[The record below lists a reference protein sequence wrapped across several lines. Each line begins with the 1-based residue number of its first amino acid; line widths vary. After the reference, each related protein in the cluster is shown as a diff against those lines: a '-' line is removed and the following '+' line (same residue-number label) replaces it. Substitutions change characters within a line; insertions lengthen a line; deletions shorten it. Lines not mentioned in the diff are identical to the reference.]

1 MYITQALKRN
11 VQLFPN
17 KTSTA
22 YLDRSFTW
30 KESLERISKIA
41 YSIKKL
47 DVSEGDRV
55 AILAHNSDRYFEFL
69 YSVSW
74 AGAVFVPINTR
85 LAPPEIEFWINDSE
99 SKVLFVDKNFAEV
112 VINLKKENKIPSVKN
127 IVYLSDDACP
137 DNMINYEDLITS
149 ETTEDSLR
157 GYDDLAG
164 LFYTGGTT
172 GRSKGVMLSHTNMVV
187 DALNCALMGNMDENA
202 KWLHAAP
209 MFHIADCAGLFGISQ
224 VGGSHYFIPGFI
236 PKLFFEAVNK
246 FKITETILVPTMV
259 NMAVHDP
266 EITNYDLNS
275 LKKIM
280 YGASPMP
287 EPVIVKAMEMLPNCT
302 FYHAYGQ
309 TECAPLLTCSG
320 PETHVFEG
328 PLAYKFK
335 SCGKAVAGVELKIAD
350 ENGNEVPRGEVGE
363 IYARGPNIMLGYWRQ
378 KELTEKA
385 IVNGWMKT
393 GDGAKMDESGYVFI
407 VDRVKDM
414 IISGGE
420 NIYST
425 EVENAIYQLKN
436 VLECAVIGIPDEK
449 WGEAVHAIIRLKEN
463 TSIDEKEVI
472 EHCHK
477 NIAGFKCPKSVSFRE
492 APMPVSGAGKILKT
506 ELRKPFWKDS
516 DKQVN

>member
-11 VQLFPN
+11 VQLFPD
-17 KTSTA
+17 KIATA
-22 YLDRSFTW
+22 YMDRTFTW
-30 KESLERISKIA
+30 KESLERIRKLA
-41 YSIKKL
+41 FSIKKL
-47 DVSEGDRV
+47 NISKGDRV

-85 LAPPEIEFWINDSE
+85 LAPPEIQFWINDSE
-99 SKVLFVDKNFAEV
+99 SKIIFVDSNFSE
-112 VINLKKENKIPSVKN
+112 VINNLLKEGKIPSIKN
-127 IVYLSDDACP
+127 VIYISDDKTP
-137 DNMINYEDLITS
+137 ENMIDYESLITNDSS
-149 ETTEDSLR
+149 EDELR

-187 DALNCALMGNMDENA
+187 DALNCAVMANMNEEA

-209 MFHIADCAGLFGISQ
+209 MFHIADCAGLFAISQ
-224 VGGSHYFIPGFI
+224 IGGSHYFIPGFV
-236 PKLFFEAVNK
+236 PKLFFDAVSK

-266 EITNYDLNS
+266 EIKNYNLES

-350 ENGNEVPRGEVGE
+350 EQGVEVKRGEVGE
-363 IYARGPNIMLGYWRQ
+363 IYARGPNVMLGYWRQ
-378 KELTEKA
+378 EELTKKA

-393 GDGAKMDESGYVFI
+393 GDGAKMDDEGYVFI

-425 EVENAIYQLKN
+425 EVENSIYQLPD

-449 WGEAVHAIIRLKEN
+449 WGEVVHAIVRLKEQG
-463 TSIDEKEVI
+463 SIEDKDI
-472 EHCHK
+472 IDHCHK
-477 NIAGFKCPKSVSFRE
+477 NIAGFKCPKSVSFRSE
-492 APMPVSGAGKILKT
+492 PMPVSGAGKILKT
-506 ELRKPFWKDS
+506 ELRKPFWKDQT
-516 DKQVN
+516 KQVN

>member
-112 VINLKKENKIPSVKN
+112 VITLKKENKIPSVKN

-137 DNMINYEDLITS
+137 NNMINYEDLITS
-149 ETTEDSLR
+149 ETTEDALR

-420 NIYST
+420 NISSV
-425 EVENAIYQLKN
+425 EVEGMLHRHPA
-436 VLECAVIGIPDEK
+436 VAFAAVIAKPDEK
-449 WGEAVHAIIRLKEN
+449 WGEVPCAFVELKSGEKTNEEELMNFCREN
-463 TSIDEKEVI
+463 L
-472 EHCHK
+472 
-477 NIAGFKCPKSVSFRE
+477 AGFKRPKQIIFCE
-492 APMPVSGAGKILKT
+492 IPKTATGKIQKF
-506 ELRKPFWKDS
+506 ELRK
-516 DKQVN
+516 QLN

>member
-1 MYITQALKRN
+1 MYITQSLKRN
-11 VQLFPN
+11 VQLYPS
-17 KTSTA
+17 KIATA
-22 YLDRSFTW
+22 YMDRSFTW
-30 KESLERISKIA
+30 KESLDRISKLA
-41 YSIKKL
+41 FSLKKL
-47 DVSEGDRV
+47 GVRDRDRI
-55 AILAHNSDRYFEFL
+55 AILSHNNDRYFEFF
-69 YSVSW
+69 YAVPW

-99 SKVLFVDKNFAEV
+99 SSIIFVDSNFVKIIED
-112 VINLKKENKIPSVKN
+112 LKQKNKIPSVKN
-127 IVYLSDDACP
+127 IIYISDDECSESL
-137 DNMINYEDLITS
+137 IRYESLIT
-149 ETTEDSLR
+149 TDVAEDSLK

-172 GRSKGVMLSHTNMVV
+172 GRSKGVMLSHTNIVV
-187 DALNCALMGNMDENA
+187 NAFNGIGMGDFNA
-202 KWLHAAP
+202 SSKWLHAAP

-224 VGGSHYFIPGFI
+224 AGGSHFFIPGFV
-236 PKLFFEAVNK
+236 PKLFFEAVSK
-246 FKITETILVPTMV
+246 FKINETILVPTMV

-266 EITNYDLNS
+266 EITKYDLTS

-287 EPVIVKAMEMLPNCT
+287 EPVIVKAIEMLPNCT

-320 PETHVFEG
+320 PETHVFDG

-335 SCGKAVAGVELKIAD
+335 SCGKAVMGVELMIAD
-350 ENGNEVPRGEVGE
+350 ENGNELPRGNVGE
-363 IYARGPNIMLGYWRQ
+363 IYARGSNVMLGYWRQ

-385 IVNGWMKT
+385 MHNGWMKT
-393 GDGAKMDESGYVFI
+393 GDGAKMDEEGYVYI

-425 EVENAIYQLKN
+425 EVENAIYSMGKI
-436 VLECAVIGIPDEK
+436 LECAVIGIPDDK
-449 WGEAVHAIIRLKEN
+449 WGETVHAIVRLKDGEN
-463 TSIDEKEVI
+463 LSEEEIKNY
-472 EHCHK
+472 CHE
-477 NIAGFKCPKSVSFRE
+477 NIAGFKCPKSISFRTD
-492 APMPVSGAGKILKT
+492 PMPVSGAGKILKT
-506 ELRKPFWKDS
+506 ELRKDFWKDS

>member
-41 YSIKKL
+41 YSIRKF

-99 SKVLFVDKNFAEV
+99 SKLLFVDKNFAEI
-112 VINLKKENKIPSVKN
+112 VINLKKENKISSVKN
-127 IVYLSDDACP
+127 IVYLSDDTCP

-149 ETTEDSLR
+149 ETIEDALR

-187 DALNCALMGNMDENA
+187 DALNCALMGNMNENA

-259 NMAVHDP
+259 NMAVNDP
-266 EITNYDLNS
+266 EISDYDLSS

-287 EPVIVKAMEMLPNCT
+287 EPVIVKAMEILPNCT

-350 ENGNEVPRGEVGE
+350 ENGKEVPRGEVGE

-425 EVENAIYQLKN
+425 EVENTIYQLKN

-463 TSIDEKEVI
+463 TSIDENEVM

-492 APMPVSGAGKILKT
+492 DPMPVSGAGKILKT

>member
-17 KTSTA
+17 KTATA
-22 YLDRSFTW
+22 YMDRSFTW
-30 KESLERISKIA
+30 KETLERVSKLA
-41 YSIKKL
+41 FSIKKL
-47 DVSEGDRV
+47 NVLEGDRV

-69 YSVSW
+69 YTVSW

-85 LAPPEIEFWINDSE
+85 LAPPEIQFWINDSE
-99 SKVLFVDKNFAEV
+99 SKVIFVDKNFSEIV
-112 VINLKKENKIPSVKN
+112 KTLSKENKIPTVKQ
-127 IVYLSDDACP
+127 IIYISDDTTP
-137 DNMINYEDLITS
+137 DGMIDYNSLIS
-149 ETTEDSLR
+149 NDTTDDALK
-157 GYDDLAG
+157 GYNDLAG

-172 GRSKGVMLSHTNMVV
+172 GRSKGVMLSHTNMVI
-187 DALNCALMGNMDENA
+187 DALNCAVMANMNENA
-202 KWLHAAP
+202 RWLHAAP
-209 MFHIADCAGLFGISQ
+209 MFHIADCAGLFAISQ

-236 PKLFFEAVNK
+236 PNLFFDAVSK
-246 FKITETILVPTMV
+246 YKITETILVPTMV

-266 EITNYDLNS
+266 EIKNYDLNS

-287 EPVIVKAMEMLPNCT
+287 EPVIVKAMEILPNCA

-320 PETHVFEG
+320 PEAHVFEG

-350 ENGNEVPRGEVGE
+350 DNGNEVPRGEVGE

-378 KELTEKA
+378 KELTDKA
-385 IVNGWMKT
+385 IENGWMKT
-393 GDGAKMDESGYVFI
+393 GDGAKMDSDGYVFI

-425 EVENAIYQLKN
+425 EVENAIYQIKD
-436 VLECAVIGIPDEK
+436 VLECAVIGIPDPK
-449 WGEAVHAIIRLKEN
+449 WGEVVHAIIRVKDNKKIEEKLV
-463 TSIDEKEVI
+463 ID
-472 EHCHK
+472 HCHK
-477 NIAGFKCPKSVSFRE
+477 NIAGFKCPKSVSFRNE
-492 APMPVSGAGKILKT
+492 PMPVSGAGKILKT
-506 ELRKPFWKDS
+506 TLRKPFWKGS

>member
-11 VQLFPN
+11 VQLFPD

-22 YLDRSFTW
+22 YMDRTFTW
-30 KESLERISKIA
+30 KESLDRISKIA
-41 YSIKKL
+41 FSIKEIGIA
-47 DVSEGDRV
+47 VGDRV

-69 YSVSW
+69 YSTSW

-99 SKVLFVDKNFAEV
+99 SKLLFVDKNFSD
-112 VINLKKENKIPSVKN
+112 VITKLKKENKIPTIKN
-127 IVYLSDDACP
+127 IVYLSEDTCP
-137 DNMINYEDLITS
+137 DNMISYDDLITS
-149 ETTEDSLR
+149 QSVDDELR

-172 GRSKGVMLSHTNMVV
+172 GRSKGVMLSHTNMVI
-187 DALNCALMGNMDENA
+187 DALNCALMANMNENA
-202 KWLHAAP
+202 RWLHAAP

-236 PKLFFEAVNK
+236 PKLFFEAVSK

-266 EITNYDLNS
+266 EISNFNLNS

-335 SCGKAVAGVELKIAD
+335 SCGKAVAGIELKIAD

-385 IVNGWMKT
+385 IENGWMKT
-393 GDGAKMDESGYVFI
+393 GDGAKMDTEGYVFI

-425 EVENAIYQLKN
+425 EVENTIYQIKD
-436 VLECAVIGIPDEK
+436 VLECVVIGVPDSK
-449 WGEAVHAIIRLKEN
+449 WGEAVHAIIRMKEN
-463 TSIDEKEVI
+463 TSIEEKDVI
-472 EHCHK
+472 DHCHK
-477 NIAGFKCPKSVSFRE
+477 NIAGFKCPKSVSFRD
-492 APMPVSGAGKILKT
+492 APMPVSGAGKVLKT

>member
-17 KTSTA
+17 KIATGNNN
-22 YLDRSFTW
+22 RFFNW
-30 KESLERISKIA
+30 KDTCERVQKLAASL
-41 YSIKKL
+41 KKL
-47 DVSEGDRV
+47 NVNTEDRV
-55 AILAHNSDRYFEFL
+55 AILSHNSDRYLEIL

-74 AGAVFVPINTR
+74 AGGVFVPINTR
-85 LAPPEIEFWINDSE
+85 LAPPEIQFWLNDSG
-99 SKVLFVDKNFAEV
+99 SKIIFVDSNFSD
-112 VINLKKENKIPSVKN
+112 IIQTLMKENKIPAVKEV
-127 IVYLSDDACP
+127 IYFSEGECP
-137 DNMINYEDLITS
+137 TNMIQYDSLFTNDV
-149 ETTEDSLR
+149 TEDALR

-172 GRSKGVMLSHTNMVV
+172 GRSKGVMLSHTNIVV
-187 DALNCALMGNMDENA
+187 DAFNCAIMGNMKENA

-209 MFHIADCAGLFGISQ
+209 MFHIADCAGLFAISQ
-224 VGGSHYFIPGFI
+224 VGGSHFFIPGFI

-246 FKITETILVPTMV
+246 YKITETILVPTMV

-266 EITNYDLNS
+266 EIKNYDLSS
-275 LKKIM
+275 LKKIL

-287 EPVIVKAMEMLPNCT
+287 EPVIMKAMEMLPNCT

-328 PLAYKFK
+328 DLAYKFK

-350 ENGNEVPRGEVGE
+350 EEGNEVKLGEVGE
-363 IYARGPNIMLGYWRQ
+363 IYARGPNVMLGYWKQ
-378 KELTEKA
+378 KELTDKA
-385 IVNGWMKT
+385 MHKGWMKT
-393 GDGAKMDESGYVFI
+393 GDGAKMDKDGYVFI

-425 EVENAIYQLKN
+425 EVENTIYQLQE

-449 WGEAVHAIIRLKEN
+449 WGETVHAIIRLKEGKN
-463 TSIDEKEVI
+463 LEETAVI
-472 EHCHK
+472 NHCHK
-477 NIAGFKCPKSVSFRE
+477 NIAGFKCPKSVSFRDE
-492 APMPVSGAGKILKT
+492 PMPVSGAGKILKT
-506 ELRKPFWKDS
+506 ELRKRFWKDS

>member
-1 MYITQALKRN
+1 MYVTQALKRN

-17 KTSTA
+17 KIATA
-22 YLDRSFTW
+22 YMERSSTWQQSHDR
-30 KESLERISKIA
+30 IA
-41 YSIKKL
+41 KLAFSIKKL
-47 DVSEGDRV
+47 DVVQGDRV

-85 LAPPEIEFWINDSE
+85 LAPPEIQFWINDSE
-99 SKVLFVDKNFAEV
+99 SKVLFVDSNFTEIV
-112 VINLKKENKIPSVKN
+112 KKLLEENKIPSVKN
-127 IVYLSDDACP
+127 IVYISDDECP
-137 DNMINYEDLITS
+137 DNMIAYEDLITNEIS
-149 ETTEDSLR
+149 DDTLR

-164 LFYTGGTT
+164 IFYTGGTT

-187 DALNCALMGNMDENA
+187 DALNCAVMANINENA
-202 KWLHAAP
+202 RWLHAAP
-209 MFHIADCAGLFGISQ
+209 MFHIADCAGLFAISQ
-224 VGGSHYFIPGFI
+224 VGGSHYFIPGFM
-236 PKLFFEAVNK
+236 PKLFFEAVSK
-246 FKITETILVPTMV
+246 FEVTETILVPTMV

-266 EITNYDLNS
+266 EIKNYNLES

-320 PETHVFEG
+320 PETHVFNG

-335 SCGKAVAGVELKIAD
+335 SCGKAVAGVELKVAD
-350 ENGNEVPRGEVGE
+350 DHGNEVPRGEVGE
-363 IYARGPNIMLGYWRQ
+363 IYARGPNVMLGYWRQ

-393 GDGAKMDESGYVFI
+393 GDGAKMDDDGYVFI

-425 EVENAIYQLKN
+425 EVENVIYKLDGI
-436 VLECAVIGIPDEK
+436 LECAVIGIPDDK

-463 TSIDEKEVI
+463 TELSEKMVI
-472 EHCHK
+472 EHCHN
-477 NIAGFKCPKSVSFRE
+477 NIAGFKCPKSISFRE
-492 APMPVSGAGKILKT
+492 DPMPVSGAGKILKT
-506 ELRKPFWKDS
+506 QLRKPFWKGS
-516 DKQVN
+516 EKQVN

>member
-1 MYITQALKRN
+1 
-11 VQLFPN
+11 
-17 KTSTA
+17 
-22 YLDRSFTW
+22 
-30 KESLERISKIA
+30 
-41 YSIKKL
+41 
-47 DVSEGDRV
+47 
-55 AILAHNSDRYFEFL
+55 L

-74 AGAVFVPINTR
+74 SGAVFVPINTR
-85 LAPPEIEFWINDSE
+85 LAPPEIQFWLNDSE
-99 SKVLFVDKNFAEV
+99 SKLLFVDSNFAAIV
-112 VINLKKENKIPSVKN
+112 KKLLEENKIPSIKN
-127 IVYLSDDACP
+127 IVYLSDDDCP
-137 DNMINYEDLITS
+137 ENMISYEDLITN
-149 ETTEDSLR
+149 EITDDLLR

-187 DALNCALMGNMDENA
+187 DALNCAVMANINESA

-209 MFHIADCAGLFGISQ
+209 MFHIADCAGLFAISQ
-224 VGGSHYFIPGFI
+224 VGGSHYFIPGFM

-266 EITNYDLNS
+266 DIKNYNLES

-287 EPVIVKAMEMLPNCT
+287 EPVIIKAMEMLPNCT

-335 SCGKAVAGVELKIAD
+335 SCGKAVAGVELKIANED
-350 ENGNEVPRGEVGE
+350 GHEVPRGEVGE
-363 IYARGPNIMLGYWRQ
+363 IYARGPNVMLGYWRQ
-378 KELTEKA
+378 KDLTDKA
-385 IVNGWMKT
+385 IVDGWMKT
-393 GDGAKMDESGYVFI
+393 GDGAKMDDQGYVFI

-425 EVENAIYQLKN
+425 EVENAIYQLN
-436 VLECAVIGIPDEK
+436 GILECAVIGVPDEK

-463 TSIDEKEVI
+463 IELNEKMII

-492 APMPVSGAGKILKT
+492 DPMPVSGAGKILKT
-506 ELRKPFWKDS
+506 ELRKPFWKNS
-516 DKQVN
+516 EKQVN

>member
-17 KTSTA
+17 KTATA
-22 YLDRSFTW
+22 YMDRSFTW
-30 KESLERISKIA
+30 KESLDRVTKIA
-41 YSIKKL
+41 FSMKKL
-47 DVSEGDRV
+47 NINKGDRV
-55 AILAHNSDRYFEFL
+55 AILSHNSDRYFEFL
-69 YSVSW
+69 YSASW

-85 LAPPEIEFWINDSE
+85 LASPEIQFWINDSE
-99 SKVLFVDKNFAEV
+99 SKVIFVDKNFSKIIE
-112 VINLKKENKIPSVKN
+112 NLKKENKIPTIEN
-127 IVYLSDDACP
+127 IIYLSEDKCP
-137 DNMINYEDLITS
+137 EDMINYNDLITN
-149 ETTEDSLR
+149 EIIDDAML

-172 GRSKGVMLSHTNMVV
+172 GRSKGVMLSHTNMVI
-187 DALNCALMGNMDENA
+187 DALNCALMGNMVETA
-202 KWLHAAP
+202 RWLHAAP

-224 VGGSHYFIPGFI
+224 VGGSHYFIPGFV
-236 PKLFFEAVNK
+236 PKLFFEAVSK

-266 EITNYDLNS
+266 EISDYNLNS
-275 LKKIM
+275 LKKII

-287 EPVIVKAMEMLPNCT
+287 EPVIVKAMEMLPECS

-320 PETHVFEG
+320 PETHVFQG

-335 SCGKAVAGVELKIAD
+335 SCGKAVAGVELKIANEEGD
-350 ENGNEVPRGEVGE
+350 EVPRGEVGE

-378 KELTEKA
+378 KDLTEKA
-385 IVNGWMKT
+385 IINGWMKT
-393 GDGAKMDESGYVFI
+393 GDGAKMDEDGYVFI

-425 EVENAIYQLKN
+425 EVENIIYQIDGI
-436 VLECAVIGIPDEK
+436 LECAVIGIPDEK
-449 WGEAVHAIIRLKEN
+449 WGEAVHAIIRIKGNSNIDEN
-463 TSIDEKEVI
+463 TVMQ
-472 EHCHK
+472 HCHK

-492 APMPVSGAGKILKT
+492 NAMPVSGAGKVLKT
-506 ELRKPFWKDS
+506 ELRKPFWKEA

>member
-11 VQLFPN
+11 VQLFPD
-17 KTSTA
+17 KTATS
-22 YLDRSFTW
+22 YMNRKFTW
-30 KESLERISKIA
+30 KETIERVSKLA
-41 YSIKKL
+41 FSIKKMNVL
-47 DVSEGDRV
+47 DGDRV

-74 AGAVFVPINTR
+74 AGGVFVPINTR
-85 LAPPEIEFWINDSE
+85 LAPPEIQFWINDSE
-99 SKVLFVDKNFAEV
+99 SKVIFVDKSFAEIV
-112 VINLKKENKIPSVKN
+112 KNLSKENKIPSVKE
-127 IVYLSDDACP
+127 IIYLSDDDTP
-137 DNMINYEDLITS
+137 DGMINYESLISNDTA
-149 ETTEDSLR
+149 DDALK
-157 GYDDLAG
+157 GYNDLAG

-172 GRSKGVMLSHTNMVV
+172 GRSKGVMLSHTNMVI
-187 DALNCALMGNMDENA
+187 DALNCAVMANMNEEA

-209 MFHIADCAGLFGISQ
+209 MFHIADCAGLFAISQ
-224 VGGSHYFIPGFI
+224 VGGSHYFIPGFV
-236 PKLFFEAVNK
+236 PNLFFEAVSK
-246 FKITETILVPTMV
+246 HKITETILVPTMV
-259 NMAVHDP
+259 NMAVHDT
-266 EITNYDLNS
+266 EIKNYDLNS

-320 PETHVFEG
+320 PEAHVFEG

-335 SCGKAVAGVELKIAD
+335 SCGRAVAGVELKIAD
-350 ENGNEVPRGEVGE
+350 DHGNEVPRGEVGE
-363 IYARGPNIMLGYWRQ
+363 IHARGPNVMLGYWRQ
-378 KELTEKA
+378 KELTDKA

-393 GDGAKMDESGYVFI
+393 GDGAKMDDEGYIFI

-425 EVENAIYQLKN
+425 EVENAIYQIKE
-436 VLECAVIGIPDEK
+436 VLECAVIGIPDPK
-449 WGEAVHAIIRLKEN
+449 WGEVVHAVIRVKDNKKIEEKTII
-463 TSIDEKEVI
+463 D
-472 EHCHK
+472 HCHK
-477 NIAGFKCPKSVSFRE
+477 NIAGFKCPKSVSFRNE
-492 APMPVSGAGKILKT
+492 PMPVSGAGKILKT

>member
-30 KESLERISKIA
+30 KESLDRISKMA

-47 DVSEGDRV
+47 DISEGDRV

-69 YSVSW
+69 YTVSW
-74 AGAVFVPINTR
+74 TGAVFVPINTR

-99 SKVLFVDKNFAEV
+99 SKLLFVDKNFAEIV
-112 VINLKKENKIPSVKN
+112 LKLKKENKISSVKN
-127 IVYLSDDACP
+127 IVYLSDDDCP
-137 DNMINYEDLITS
+137 DNMINYDDLITN
-149 ETTEDSLR
+149 ETSDDALR

-187 DALNCALMGNMDENA
+187 DALNCALMGNMNENA

-259 NMAVHDP
+259 NMAVHDS
-266 EITNYDLNS
+266 EITNYDLSS

-287 EPVIVKAMEMLPNCT
+287 EPVIIKAMEMLPNCT
-302 FYHAYGQ
+302 FFHAYGQ

-320 PETHVFEG
+320 PETHVFDG

-350 ENGNEVPRGEVGE
+350 ENGNEVPRGEVG
-363 IYARGPNIMLGYWRQ
+363 
-378 KELTEKA
+378 
-385 IVNGWMKT
+385 
-393 GDGAKMDESGYVFI
+393 
-407 VDRVKDM
+407 
-414 IISGGE
+414 
-420 NIYST
+420 
-425 EVENAIYQLKN
+425 
-436 VLECAVIGIPDEK
+436 
-449 WGEAVHAIIRLKEN
+449 
-463 TSIDEKEVI
+463 
-472 EHCHK
+472 
-477 NIAGFKCPKSVSFRE
+477 
-492 APMPVSGAGKILKT
+492 
-506 ELRKPFWKDS
+506 
-516 DKQVN
+516 